1 MRERETRLVDRQAL
15 VEEQVEV
22 DRPRAP
28 PLAVASTAEP
38 ALDVE
43 EEVEQRSR
51 REVRLERERA
61 VQVRGLLDGAPGLRL
76 AERGD
81 SDDDHVRRRAHELD
95 RPPDRRLPVTE
106 VRPEAD
112 VRPHAPDGSRS
123 DLGRVTAP

>member
-1 MRERETRLVDRQAL
+1 MREHETRLVDRQVPA
-15 VEEQVEV
+15 EEQIEV

-61 VQVRGLLDGAPGLRL
+61 VQVRGLLDEPQG
-76 AERGD
+76 
-81 SDDDHVRRRAHELD
+81 SV
-95 RPPDRRLPVTE
+95 
-106 VRPEAD
+106 
-112 VRPHAPDGSRS
+112 SRS
-123 DLGRVTAP
+123 EETPTTTTSGDEPTSSTARRIVASRSPRFAPRPT